1 MGQARPGGGIG
12 LLISP
17 TGSSLPDPFRLPPNK
32 SPPKHR
38 NHARKRAQRHQTSV
52 GLGLPLPL
60 RSNMRAQTTIPSSLH
75 KSQIRRHLWALA
87 RNRRSPRSTKT
98 HQVEP
103 DGALGKSRH
112 LTRGDLWGESLGGVS
127 RGYSSEETL

>member
-1 MGQARPGGGIG
+1 
-12 LLISP
+12 
-17 TGSSLPDPFRLPPNK
+17 
-32 SPPKHR
+32 
-38 NHARKRAQRHQTSV
+38 
-52 GLGLPLPL
+52 
-60 RSNMRAQTTIPSSLH
+60 MRAQTTIPSSLH

-127 RGYSSEETL
+127 RGYSSVPSRVIRGSFLTLITTEVLERNRGFHRF

>member
-17 TGSSLPDPFRLPPNK
+17 TGSSLPDPLQAATKQFTAKTPEPCWLTGTKAPNK
-32 SPPKHR
+32 RRSW
-38 NHARKRAQRHQTSV
+38 
-52 GLGLPLPL
+52 LPLPL
-60 RSNMRAQTTIPSSLH
+60 RCNMRAQTTIPSSLH